1 MPDQAFQRSS
11 AGFDSH
17 LRNPQF
23 MRTRDDRRHLWT
35 GQAAHGRGRGRGQ
48 YVVNMPVIRPQ
59 KNGLHVQHVAVRPVR
74 KRACTCEPTSCCIVM
89 LMLVG
94 AAGYRCGHHDDHH
107 EHQAGL
113 FGAPRRCAPRRTG
126 GIASSIR
133 IEGRA
138 RPSKA
143 SASVAVTSDN
153 TNPTFFGEE
162 AFLSPALFELI
173 QRSRRLPCLYGCVS
187 AGHKPPA
194 RSVW

>member
-11 AGFDSH
+11 ADFDSH

-48 YVVNMPVIRPQ
+48 YACHPPAEEWVACPTRGGSPRQEKSVYVRADQ
-59 KNGLHVQHVAVRPVR
+59 LLHRHAHARWR
-74 KRACTCEPTSCCIVM
+74 C
-89 LMLVG
+89 
-94 AAGYRCGHHDDHH
+94 GYRCGHHDNHH